1 MRIGPGSHKMTLL
14 KQVFL
19 ISSLQLALTAL
30 STLQAQ
36 DQPPQKVNQDALV
49 LQDFK
54 SRIAEYLKL
63 RKKLEAKMH
72 KLKPTEASA
81 KIAEHEHELARKI
94 RSARRRARQGDVFT
108 AGIAAEF
115 RRLIGITM
123 QGSEATRIRQSLKN
137 AEPVHLRLRVNDEY
151 PANIPLQSTP
161 PSLLENLPQLPPE
174 LDYRVV
180 DHDLLLRDVGAN
192 IIVDFIPGA
201 IA

>member
-1 MRIGPGSHKMTLL
+1 MRIVPGSHKMTLL

-36 DQPPQKVNQDALV
+36 DQPSQKVNQDALV

-63 RKKLEAKMH
+63 RKKLEAEMH
-72 KLKPTEASA
+72 KLKPTEWSA

-108 AGIAAEF
+108 AGIAA
-115 RRLIGITM
+115 
-123 QGSEATRIRQSLKN
+123 
-137 AEPVHLRLRVNDEY
+137 V
-151 PANIPLQSTP
+151 
-161 PSLLENLPQLPPE
+161 
-174 LDYRVV
+174 
-180 DHDLLLRDVGAN
+180 
-192 IIVDFIPGA
+192 
-201 IA
+201 